1 MGTDGQM
8 SFESN
13 ELPIFIYVGLVM
25 QIFTETHCFILD
37 CVGVFLFVCWFCFVK
52 SNIVKALLHI
62 STTQM
67 CLTVFNKAMDLKQHR
82 RISLGFQPAANKKVY
97 IDKYASRSIKFED

>member
-25 QIFTETHCFILD
+25 QLFTETHCFILD
-37 CVGVFLFVCWFCFVK
+37 CVGVFCLYNFVK
-52 SNIVKALLHI
+52 RNIVKALVHI
-62 STTQM
+62 STTLM
-67 CLTVFNKAMDLKQHR
+67 CFTDMSSPGTVPIQLVPMQYSPGTLHIWNQAVCE
-82 RISLGFQPAANKKVY
+82 P
-97 IDKYASRSIKFED
+97 

>member
-25 QIFTETHCFILD
+25 QIFTETHCFILI
-37 CVGVFLFVCWFCFVK
+37 VWVFFCLFVGFV
-52 SNIVKALLHI
+52 
-62 STTQM
+62 
-67 CLTVFNKAMDLKQHR
+67 
-82 RISLGFQPAANKKVY
+82 SLRA
-97 IDKYASRSIKFED
+97 I

>member
-25 QIFTETHCFILD
+25 QIFTETLGHNLHLFIYLFYKNNILKA
-37 CVGVFLFVCWFCFVK
+37 FLCI
-52 SNIVKALLHI
+52 SIVLMFFTEILPTSITSQLVPLQYSPGTLCMRNKAL
-62 STTQM
+62 SET
-67 CLTVFNKAMDLKQHR
+67 
-82 RISLGFQPAANKKVY
+82 
-97 IDKYASRSIKFED
+97 